1 MAKMI
6 SGFINVNKQ
15 AGVTSG
21 RVVNRIKGI
30 MRAQGLEITKIGHLG
45 TLDPDGEGVLPIAIG
60 RATRLFDLLTN
71 KTKVYYT
78 IFRFGET
85 SDTLDASGTITET
98 NEKLPTKEEI
108 LAIIPSLT
116 GEIAQI
122 PPSYSAKVIN
132 GERAYKLARKGETP
146 DLKAKLIKIESI
158 ELIEQL
164 NDREYAFRV
173 TCGGGTYIRSIA
185 RDMASALGTVGLMSY
200 IKREQSGAFN
210 LTTAY
215 TLDELQNDLASKIL
229 PLDYVLSTY
238 PEFTPPYYKNKLVLD
253 GVHTEIKNMP
263 DCDFKLIID
272 GKLVGIAEKLPDNT
286 INIKIRLL

>member
-1 MAKMI
+1 MI

-122 PPSYSAKVIN
+122 PPLYSAKVIN

-200 IKREQSGAFN
+200 IKREQSGAFD

>member
-1 MAKMI
+1 MI

>member
-200 IKREQSGAFN
+200 IKREQSGAFD

>member
-1 MAKMI
+1 MEKMI

-21 RVVNRIKGI
+21 RVVNRVKGI
-30 MRAQGLEITKIGHLG
+30 MRSQGIEITKIGHLG

-85 SDTLDASGTITET
+85 SDTLDASGTITD
-98 NEKLPTKEEI
+98 KSDKIPTKEEI
-108 LAIIPSLT
+108 LSIIPSLI

-146 DLKAKLIKIESI
+146 ELKAKLITIDSI

-164 NDREYAFRV
+164 NDREFAFRV

-185 RDMASALGTVGLMSY
+185 RDMASALDTVGLMSY
-200 IKREQSGAFN
+200 IKREQSGAFD
-210 LTTAY
+210 LKTAY
-215 TLDELQNDLASKIL
+215 TLDELQEDLLSKVL
-229 PLDYVLSTY
+229 PLEYVLGAY
-238 PEFTPPYYKNKLVLD
+238 PEFTPPHYKNKLVLD

-272 GKLVGIAEKLPDNT
+272 DKLVGIAERLPDNT

>member
-1 MAKMI
+1 ML

-85 SDTLDASGTITET
+85 SDTLDSSGTITET

-200 IKREQSGAFN
+200 IKREQSGAFD

>member
-122 PPSYSAKVIN
+122 PPLYSAKVIN

-200 IKREQSGAFN
+200 IKREQSGAFD

>member
-1 MAKMI
+1 MI

-21 RVVNRIKGI
+21 RVVNRIKGT

-200 IKREQSGAFN
+200 IKREQSGAFD

>member
-1 MAKMI
+1 MI

-200 IKREQSGAFN
+200 IKREQSGAFD

>member
-200 IKREQSGAFN
+200 IKREQSGAFD

-286 INIKIRLL
+286 VNIKIRLL

>member
-1 MAKMI
+1 MI

-185 RDMASALGTVGLMSY
+185 RDMASALGTVGLMRY
-200 IKREQSGAFN
+200 IKREQSGAFD